1 MLTELPRV
9 IPDRPDRPDLGDM
22 AVQMGELTRQIA
34 MDPDVW
40 TPERL
45 SQMLGFFDSLAST
58 WAERDRPER
67 HDALG
72 DALARGGP
80 FPGGV
85 CLEVGAGTGNVT
97 GDLEAVFDR
106 VVSFD
111 LSRAMLSLASPRSRQ
126 IQADASLLPV
136 RSGSVAAVA
145 LVNMF
150 LFPNEVARVLKPNGV
165 VLWVSTNGDAT
176 PIYLPP
182 ADVLKA
188 LPGEWSGV
196 TAQAGWGTWLT
207 VRREPTTAR
216 AVSAR
221 SSSR

>member
-1 MLTELPRV
+1 MR
-9 IPDRPDRPDLGDM
+9 
-22 AVQMGELTRQIA
+22 ELTRQIA
-34 MDPDVW
+34 MDPDAW
-40 TPERL
+40 TGERV
-45 SQMLGFFDSLAST
+45 SQMIGFFDSLAST
-58 WAERDRPER
+58 WPERDRPER

-85 CLEVGAGTGNVT
+85 CLEVGAGTGNMT
-97 GDLEAVFDR
+97 DDLKAVFDD
-106 VVSFD
+106 VVSID

-126 IQADASLLPV
+126 LQADASLLPV

-150 LFPNEVARVLKPNGV
+150 LFPDEVARVLKADGV

-188 LPGEWSGV
+188 LPGGWSGIS
-196 TAQAGWGTWLT
+196 APAGWGTWLT
-207 VRREPTTAR
+207 VRRETTKER
-216 AVSAR
+216 AVPTR
-221 SSSR
+221 LSSR